1 LLQVFLSS
9 EMGAGSLDAERR
21 AIRRAIEPMKYVSCW
36 SWEDSAFPGSF
47 PPMDLCLDEVRRSHV
62 LVLVVGYDLT
72 GNTRREVEEALRLD
86 LTCLVFVKEGELGEE
101 AQGFLEGIQSNVTY
115 WYFRNAGELGTLVT
129 DALDR
134 NMALA
139 LRQMVGRP
147 RIGSAEPS
155 FDHSGGGA
163 PR

>member
-1 LLQVFLSS
+1 
-9 EMGAGSLDAERR
+9 MHAERQAVRR
-21 AIRRAIEPMKYVSCW
+21 AIAPMRYVSCW

-62 LVLVVGYDLT
+62 LVLVLGRGLT
-72 GNTRREVEEALRLD
+72 ENTRREVEEALRLD
-86 LTCLVFVKEGELGEE
+86 LTCLVFVKEEKLGRE
-101 AQGFLEGIQSNVTY
+101 ARAFLKSIQGGVTY
-115 WYFRNAGELGTLVT
+115 WKFKNAGELETLVV

-147 RIGSAEPS
+147 RVGSADPRFSYAE
-155 FDHSGGGA
+155 GG
-163 PR
+163 PTR